1 MKGLAIYTVVLY
13 GLCLLSIF
21 SEPTK
26 EMWIG
31 MAALCPVFIFAILY
45 LVRGGKNDNKEASGK
60 GSQAAEYQHV

>member
-45 LVRGGKNDNKEASGK
+45 LV
-60 GSQAAEYQHV
+60 GSLINLLIPIVGETN